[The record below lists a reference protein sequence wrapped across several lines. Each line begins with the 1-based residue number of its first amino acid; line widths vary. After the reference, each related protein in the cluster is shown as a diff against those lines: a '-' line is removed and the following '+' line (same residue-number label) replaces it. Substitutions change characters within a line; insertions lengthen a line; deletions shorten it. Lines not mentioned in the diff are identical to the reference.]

1 MTGIGGSPGK
11 GVGSNGGH
19 FADAARA
26 AERMAVSGQGLLFRG
41 GAGFSPHAVPVR
53 KCGAT
58 SYLNLF
64 VGKRTL
70 DGGPLQHSILEC
82 GVVR

>member
-26 AERMAVSGQGLLFRG
+26 AERMRSRARAFFSAD

-70 DGGPLQHSILEC
+70 DGGPLQHSIFEC
-82 GVVR
+82 GVVL